1 MSTFGALKAISGDKY
16 IDGLVYHSQ
25 SNANQVQNWSDPA
38 LTYSFPTQAS
48 FFYKDSAGR
57 DAYYKGMGPN
67 LLGTFKEFNA
77 DQKAAVE
84 KAFGIF
90 ASVANITFRKVT
102 ESNTEHANIRFGFC
116 DRSDTAGDILGTVIL
131 GTGNRD
137 AFFPLARQVDVP
149 ANQIATMQ
157 WNKPGNLTFQNLLHE
172 IGHTVG
178 LDHVK
183 YISEPRGW
191 YDTQDF
197 SIMSGWNFR
206 GLSWYVPDG
215 SYPQSLMLKDIAAL
229 QYLYGANFDTN
240 KGNTTYKWN
249 PNDGSLTVTE
259 NGRNYLVEAVNN
271 KVRTTIWDGDGNDTH
286 DFSDYRSDL
295 KIQLAPGTWSITSDD
310 QRASK
315 KLGSVT
321 YKAVGSIANAYLFNG
336 DPRSLIE
343 NAIGGWGND
352 IITGN
357 QADNVLTGN
366 AGDDTLDGA
375 VGNDALF
382 GGDGNDKLIGGEGDD
397 TLDGGTGNDVLSG
410 GAGNDV
416 YYVDSA
422 SDRVV
427 EGSGPGTDTVYS
439 TVDYS
444 LVDYVENLTLQGQA
458 RIGNGN
464 SLNNVII
471 GNDLGDR
478 LYGGGGND
486 SLTGGR
492 GADTLDGGDG
502 ADRLYGGAGNDMLYG
517 GAGDD
522 NLYGGPGNDTL
533 EGGMGTDVLDG
544 RAGADVFVFRSV
556 NESRANTIVNGVYQD
571 VRDAIV
577 NFDLDQDKIDLSAI
591 DADKT
596 MVRNQQFHFIG
607 AGNFTGQAGELRYDI
622 GTGVVAGD
630 VDGDG
635 IDDFQI
641 YLADRAA
648 LTANDFLL

>member
-1 MSTFGALKAISGDKY
+1 MLFIGAGGERHAASVVGQEDLFGRQLDVIWGHAKTLGDVSSNLGKGGVVLVKHGIEANASPRAQSIVKTADCGALGGFIQGVGAPIPHGRAIVADADAKAQGVEQFYLVVVDQGAVGDY
-16 IDGLVYHSQ
+16 VE
-25 SNANQVQNWSDPA
+25 
-38 LTYSFPTQAS
+38 
-48 FFYKDSAGR
+48 AG
-57 DAYYKGMGPN
+57 
-67 LLGTFKEFNA
+67 FW
-77 DQKAAVE
+77 
-84 KAFGIF
+84 I
-90 ASVANITFRKVT
+90 
-102 ESNTEHANIRFGFC
+102 
-116 DRSDTAGDILGTVIL
+116 
-131 GTGNRD
+131 
-137 AFFPLARQVDVP
+137 
-149 ANQIATMQ
+149 
-157 WNKPGNLTFQNLLHE
+157 
-172 IGHTVG
+172 
-178 LDHVK
+178 
-183 YISEPRGW
+183 
-191 YDTQDF
+191 
-197 SIMSGWNFR
+197 
-206 GLSWYVPDG
+206 
-215 SYPQSLMLKDIAAL
+215 
-229 QYLYGANFDTN
+229 
-240 KGNTTYKWN
+240 
-249 PNDGSLTVTE
+249 TVTE